1 MSMRDKDRE
10 LARLCQKWGQSVRN
24 AEKWLNDNRDSV
36 GGECDLLC
44 KNMRAQARMYN
55 RLATAALRKM
65 CVGVFG
71 PSQAGKSYLIS
82 VLAKDR
88 EGNLVA
94 DFMGKRIDFIEEINP
109 QGGKE
114 STGLVTRFTTTPP
127 EGTTPDKPVR
137 LRLFS
142 EMDLVRVFAN
152 TYYADCDHKKPPVLE
167 DIVSALKALEK
178 RASDKPVCGITA
190 DDVEDL
196 REYLQKNF
204 ASRPRLQTLSLVYWT
219 RAMELAPRLALVDR
233 KELFGLIWEN
243 IPEFDSYFYTLAK
256 ALENLGSP
264 AEVNC
269 PLEALLPRSKS
280 IIDVALLAPDAP
292 GADEELEI
300 STLDGKSLNL
310 PRRLVTALTAEL
322 TIYMP
327 NEPDAFFAH
336 TDLLDFPGYRSRLKT
351 NDLREALTSPGALEK
366 TFFLRGKV
374 AYLFER
380 YCDEQELTSMLLCIG
395 PSNQEV
401 QDLPGAINNWICLTQ
416 GETPQSRK
424 GHAPT
429 LFFILTKV
437 DMEFARKRGTESG
450 DSDNVNSWD
459 IRLASSLTNF
469 FGAQY
474 DWPANWDGKP
484 FRNVFLLRNPNFL
497 CDAVFTFDKDGRETA
512 IRPDMR
518 ETVEKVHSDFL
529 HSELVR
535 DHFEDPEESWQAAIK
550 LNDGGI
556 ELLRKKLAPICDPDR
571 KYNQTRDRAFEICAK
586 IVARLEPYYRA
597 DDMDERKKQ
606 KEKLAKELLTT
617 LAGVVSRQ
625 QFADFL
631 SRFLVSD
638 YDLYKMAS
646 ECAEIP
652 EADDQG
658 STPQQTVVGTAMDAD
673 DILGSLFG
681 PGPDLGANAPANEGT
696 GKESV
701 REEKADTDQVS
712 VFCRRAVNHWFETV
726 RAQAELPYLPRI
738 YHVTPDFL
746 DAFAQELILGARH
759 ARLLDEM
766 REAVRKISSFRNIT
780 REVAAWRMASEAA
793 YRINSFVSWL
803 GHDARIGQKTAIVY
817 NGTMQE
823 LFPPARLEFGPH
835 GEPIVPA
842 QQQQYD
848 RSYSMSW
855 LMAFFDSV
863 TASLNEHG
871 EDFDPV
877 QNKRLGAIIASLK
890 L

>member
-1 MSMRDKDRE
+1 MREKDKE
-10 LARLCQKWGQSVRN
+10 LAELCRKWGQSVRN
-24 AEKWLNDNRDSV
+24 AEKWLADNRESV
-36 GGECDLLC
+36 GGECDLLR
-44 KNMRAQARMYN
+44 KIMRAQARMYG
-55 RLATAALRKM
+55 RLSTAALRKM

-82 VLAKDR
+82 VLAKDKH
-88 EGNLVA
+88 GDLIA
-94 DFMGKRIDFIEEINP
+94 DFQGKQIDFIEEINP

-127 EGTTPDKPVR
+127 AGTTPDKPVR

-167 DIVSALKALEK
+167 DIVASLKELEK
-178 RASDKPVCGITA
+178 YASPTPIGDISS

-204 ASRPRLQTLSLVYWT
+204 ASRPRLQTLSLVYWN
-219 RAMELAPRLALVDR
+219 RAMELAPRLKLSDR
-233 KELFGLIWEN
+233 KQLFGLIWEN
-243 IPEFDSYFYTLAK
+243 IPEFDNYFYTLVK
-256 ALENLGSP
+256 ALEDLGHP

-269 PLEALLPRSKS
+269 PLEALLPRSRS
-280 IIDVALLAPDAP
+280 IIDVALLAPDAQ
-292 GADEELEI
+292 GAEEKIELTSLEGI
-300 STLDGKSLNL
+300 NL
-310 PRRLVTALTAEL
+310 QLARRLVTALTAEL

-437 DMEFARKRGTESG
+437 DMEFSRKRGTEAG
-450 DSDNVNSWD
+450 DTDNANSWD
-459 IRLASSLTNF
+459 IRLGSSLTNF

-474 DWPANWDGKP
+474 DWPSNWDGRP

-497 CDAVFTFDKDGRETA
+497 CDAVFTFDKDNRETA
-512 IRPDMR
+512 IRVDMR

-529 HSELVR
+529 HSDLVR
-535 DHFEDPEESWQAAIK
+535 AHFEDPEESWQAAIS

-556 ELLRKKLAPICDPDR
+556 TLLRKKLAPICDPDR
-571 KYNQTRDRAFEICAK
+571 KYNQTRDRALELCQK
-586 IVARLEPYYRA
+586 IFARLEPYYRA
-597 DDMDERKKQ
+597 DDMDERRKQ
-606 KEKLAKELLTT
+606 KEKLAKELLTS
-617 LAGVVSRQ
+617 LAKVVSRQ

-652 EADDQG
+652 EADPET
-658 STPQQTVVGTAMDAD
+658 SSAASQTVVGTAMDAD

-681 PGPDLGANAPANEGT
+681 AGPEEEVQPDSQTAPQSSPED
-696 GKESV
+696 
-701 REEKADTDQVS
+701 EKADTDQIS
-712 VFCRRAVNHWFETV
+712 VFCRRAVNHWFEIV
-726 RAQAELPYLPRI
+726 RAQAEAPSLPRI
-738 YHVTPDFL
+738 YAVSAEFL
-746 DAFAQELILGARH
+746 DSFASELILGARH
-759 ARLLDEM
+759 IRLLDQM
-766 REAVRKISSFRNIT
+766 SEAVRKISGFRNIT

-793 YRINSFVSWL
+793 YHINSFVSWL
-803 GHDARIGQKTAIVY
+803 GHDARIGQKTSIIY
-817 NGTMQE
+817 NGRLQE
-823 LFPPARLEFGPH
+823 LFVPATLNFGEH

-842 QQQQYD
+842 AQQQYD
-848 RSYSMSW
+848 KPYSMSW
-855 LMAFFDSV
+855 LMAFYDTV
-863 TASLNEHG
+863 TASLNEHDG
-871 EDFDPV
+871 DFDPV
-877 QNKRLGAIIASLK
+877 QNKRLEGILNSLRV
-890 L
+890 